1 MRRLR
6 GELLRRVGRNGYGEP
21 ASLAAAQQAGFAQ
34 LVDHV
39 LGAPGGNRGIIQ
51 RLFHRGAIDVAEEDI
66 GIGRVEYAGLHRPAQ
81 QGLGVVDQVGIHRL
95 IAGDEHHERALPAAA
110 GTPAYN
116 LAVVVDDAYQGI
128 DQVVRGDDL
137 LSSAPRQAYLA
148 SLLGI
153 EPPEYIHVPLVLN
166 ASGERLAKRDGAVT
180 MREMGEE
187 GDVVKQ
193 LAASLGY
200 KAASAA
206 ELLAQFAPDRLS
218 PEPYIWRG

>member
-1 MRRLR
+1 MDDFI
-6 GELLRRVGRNGYGEP
+6 LRR
-21 ASLAAAQQAGFAQ
+21 
-34 LVDHV
+34 
-39 LGAPGGNRGIIQ
+39 GGQDTGW
-51 RLFHRGAIDVAEEDI
+51 
-66 GIGRVEYAGLHRPAQ
+66 
-81 QGLGVVDQVGIHRL
+81 
-95 IAGDEHHERALPAAA
+95 
-110 GTPAYN
+110 AYN
-116 LAVVVDDAYQGI
+116 LAVVVDDAFQGI

-166 ASGERLAKRDGAVT
+166 ESGERLAKRDGAVT
-180 MREMGEE
+180 MREMGDV

-200 KAASAA
+200 EAGSAA

-218 PEPYIWRG
+218 PDPYIWRG